1 MNHTDLMNRFWRL
14 DEVLRFSANE
24 TRLYLLLLDTL
35 CRVGL
40 DRSLTWTNCY
50 AMGVLGISLNAF
62 RNACQSLAS
71 RGLIYVNVEMVKR
84 RHLTTLQLAIPDT
97 ETPDTEAPEPVDD
110 EPQTRENPAP
120 ADVPTEPE
128 KPADPVIA
136 TTSTPTAVR
145 RKPINN
151 PHKTKPH
158 RRLASPYHK
167 RARDNKPHKIPLR
180 ALLHDKYLAHRH

>member
-35 CRVGL
+35 FRVGL

-84 RHLTTLQLAIPDT
+84 RYLTTLQLVIPAT
-97 ETPDTEAPEPVDD
+97 ETHVPAD
-110 EPQTRENPAP
+110 ELPTRENPAP

-158 RRLASPYHK
+158 RRLASPHHK

>member
-14 DEVLRFSANE
+14 DEELRFSANE

-71 RGLIYVNVEMVKR
+71 RGLIAVNVEIVKR
-84 RHLTTLQLAIPDT
+84 RYHTTLQLLLP
-97 ETPDTEAPEPVDD
+97 ETPLPEPSDD
-110 EPQTRENPAP
+110 KEPPAVEQPLSADGTSGQPMETKSPVPRTTVAMRKKPTRPLHRPKN
-120 ADVPTEPE
+120 
-128 KPADPVIA
+128 
-136 TTSTPTAVR
+136 
-145 RKPINN
+145 
-151 PHKTKPH
+151 H
-158 RRLASPYHK
+158 RRTANPYHNHT
-167 RARDNKPHKIPLR
+167 RGNKPHKIPLR
-180 ALLHDKYLAHRH
+180 ALLRKKYLALRH